1 MALGEGLR
9 PRNFLYNAIDL
20 PALLI
25 LFFSNLTFLK
35 SNISVMIRL
44 LSLTLGWLLTN
55 FVGYSQSVDCNN
67 VGFEEGSFQGWERLT
82 GKMSPYIFP
91 LYYTL
96 ELGSN
101 YILNGQPGHTI
112 TSISDGYDP
121 NVREKIPVVAPGSQH
136 SVRIGDLEVGGYIA
150 QLRTTFVV
158 PADKPLLRYQ
168 FAVVLQ
174 NPNHQPDHQPG
185 FSFVIR
191 TGNGDTISC
200 GSYEAIATNQTAGF
214 TYQQDDNLFER
225 LIYRNWTAHV
235 LDLRAYAGQS
245 LNLEV
250 TAHDCVEGG
259 HFGYAYFDMQCLTLS
274 PEAISVCTEQ
284 GSFIQLATPAGFDR
298 HRWSTGDT
306 TATIR
311 VESQLGDTY
320 WVDVESRSVLNPV
333 CTTTLR
339 LTYRVDQFPIP
350 TTRQVTLCA
359 GESYHLGDS
368 TYTKS
373 GTYRNV
379 LSRPLLCDSLV
390 VTELTVLP
398 IVRSTQQVM
407 LCQGSQLV
415 IGDSTY
421 RTTGTYETRI
431 HRAAPL
437 CDSIVTTQLVM
448 NQLTS
453 NPLRDT
459 LVMQGDSIQLIASN
473 ATGTGYVY
481 SWSPKDGLSC
491 PSCAKTWAKPTQTTR
506 YQVIISDSLTGCN
519 TGYDLNVAV
528 IPCALA
534 IPSAFTPNGDGIN
547 DTFRVTANPCRGRL
561 RQLTIYNRWGQ
572 VVFHQKITA
581 VSDKLLEWD
590 GTYQGEFAHTG
601 VYNYQLTI
609 ESTTGTVSNHSGTL
623 TLMH

>member
-1 MALGEGLR
+1 M
-9 PRNFLYNAIDL
+9 
-20 PALLI
+20 
-25 LFFSNLTFLK
+25 
-35 SNISVMIRL
+35 VRL
-44 LSLTLGWLLTN
+44 LLLTLGWLLTN
-55 FVGYSQSVDCNN
+55 FVGCGQSVDCSTI
-67 VGFEEGSFQGWERLT
+67 GFEEGSFQGWERWT

-91 LYYTL
+91 LYYKL
-96 ELGSN
+96 EPGSN
-101 YILNGQPGHTI
+101 YLRDGQPGHII
-112 TSISDGYDP
+112 TNLSDGYDP
-121 NVREKIPVVAPGSQH
+121 NVREKISVVAPGSQH
-136 SVRIGDLEVGGYIA
+136 SVRIGDLEPGGYIA
-150 QLRTTFVV
+150 QLRTTSVV
-158 PADKPLLRYQ
+158 PTEKPLLRYQ

-185 FSFVIR
+185 FSLVIR
-191 TGNGDTISC
+191 TVNGDTISC

-225 LIYRNWTAHV
+225 LLYRDWTAHV

-245 LNLEV
+245 LSLEV

-259 HFGYAYFDMQCLTLS
+259 HFGYAYFDMQCLEVS

-284 GSFIQLATPAGFDR
+284 GSFIQLAAPVGFDR

-306 TATIR
+306 TATILVR
-311 VESQLGDTY
+311 PQPGDTY
-320 WVDVESRSVLNPV
+320 WVDVESRSVLNPA

-339 LTYRVDQFPIP
+339 LTYQVNQFPIP

-379 LSRPLLCDSLV
+379 FSRPPLCDSIII
-390 VTELTVLP
+390 TELTVLP
-398 IVRSTQQVM
+398 IVRSTQQVT

-415 IGDSTY
+415 VGDSTY

-437 CDSIVTTQLVM
+437 CDSLVTTHLVISQL
-448 NQLTS
+448 NS

-473 ATGTGYVY
+473 FIGTGYVY

-491 PSCAKTWAKPTQTTR
+491 PSCAKTWAKPAQTTQ
-506 YQVIISDSLTGCN
+506 YQVTINDPAINCN
-519 TGYDLNVAV
+519 TSYNLNVAV

-534 IPSAFTPNGDGIN
+534 IPNAFTPNGDGLN
-547 DTFRVTANPCRGRL
+547 DTFSVIINPCRGRL

-572 VVFHQKITA
+572 VVFHQTITS

-590 GTYQGEFAHTG
+590 GTYLGVLAHTG
-601 VYNYQLTI
+601 VYSYQLTV
-609 ESTTGTVSNHSGTL
+609 ESTTGNVSSHSGAL
-623 TLMH
+623 TLIH